1 MTFEPIVILLSMLV
15 FFAVFALVEGLDQ
28 WLRGG
33 SSEGR
38 TKFRRRLRNLSAG
51 GGHGR
56 QKLLSLRDRREGEF
70 AWLQDW
76 LIRIPRLNRLDR
88 LLQQSGISL
97 SLSGF
102 LLLQMGLSSLVLAVW
117 ILALPGEIWVV
128 LPLALLLGFG
138 VPWLVL
144 DRRRKHRRLKFIR
157 QLPDALDFL
166 ARAMRAGNPFTVA
179 LRAAAAELPDPV
191 STEFAIAFDEI
202 NFGLDVEDA
211 LRNLA
216 QRVEGP
222 DVGYFAT
229 AVIIQRRTGG
239 NLADI
244 LNRIA
249 TMLRSRERTT
259 NEVRIQAAEM
269 KLSAHVL
276 IALPILVA
284 VFLLLFQPGY
294 MASLLSHSLGPILI
308 GLQLAFMLV
317 GYLIMRSMINFRI

>member
-1 MTFEPIVILLSMLV
+1 MAIETTLILASILA

-28 WLRGG
+28 LLRGSG
-33 SSEGR
+33 PEGKS
-38 TKFRRRLRNLSAG
+38 KFRRRLRNLSAG

-56 QKLLSLRDRREGEF
+56 EKLLSLRDQRESEV

-76 LIRIPRLNRLDR
+76 LIQIPRLNRLDR
-88 LLQQSGISL
+88 LLQQSGVSL

-102 LLLQMGLSSLVLAVW
+102 LLIQLGVSSVILVIWL
-117 ILALPGEIWVV
+117 LALPGNPWVV
-128 LPLALLLGFG
+128 LPLGLLIGFG
-138 VPWLVL
+138 GPWLVL
-144 DRRRKHRRLKFIR
+144 EQRRKRRRLKFIR

-179 LRAAAAELPDPV
+179 LRAAAAELPEPV
-191 STEFAIAFDEI
+191 SAEFALAFEEI

-216 QRVEGP
+216 HRVGGA
-222 DVGYFAT
+222 DIGYFAT

-276 IALPILVA
+276 IALPLLVA
-284 VFLLLFQPGY
+284 AFLMLFQGDY
-294 MASLLSHSLGPILI
+294 MSSLLSHALGPMLI
-308 GLQLAFMLV
+308 GLQLAFMLM
-317 GYLIMRSMINFRI
+317 GYLIMRAMINFRI